1 MWNDAQK
8 YHLHI
13 ELTSKCNSK
22 CPHCPRFLRGTMELN
37 PNIYL
42 SELKLSDISN
52 WFDIDFL
59 QKIGSIN
66 FCGNFGDPTNCT
78 DMINIVE
85 YFHINNRNTKIQI
98 RTNGGARNTL
108 FWEQLGKLSADS
120 ENMIEVIFS
129 VDGLEDTNHLY
140 RRDVNWSKLKEN
152 IIAYTTN
159 GGYGSWEYLIFKHNE
174 HQLDDAIEMCKE
186 FGLGH
191 INFKQPIGFEDYFN
205 NKRVPMPV
213 YNKQNELDYII
224 EPSLIHSN
232 SKLKYDGDTTNI
244 KKKLE
249 SIDEVVKYDI
259 NYALY
264 NSVESFQIKCKAIH
278 WNDDIEIYLNYKGEL
293 RPCCHIGVEV
303 DRKLNA
309 DYGIQLQQIFNY
321 DCNLRTNSIDNIL
334 KFFDSDIKDNWD
346 KTHITGKCIKC
357 SLNCGKSSEVDY
369 ERLYKRDISN
379 KKSLI

>member
-1 MWNDAQK
+1 M
-8 YHLHI
+8 
-13 ELTSKCNSK
+13 
-22 CPHCPRFLRGTMELN
+22 
-37 PNIYL
+37 
-42 SELKLSDISN
+42 
-52 WFDIDFL
+52 
-59 QKIGSIN
+59 
-66 FCGNFGDPTNCT
+66 
-78 DMINIVE
+78 
-85 YFHINNRNTKIQI
+85 
-98 RTNGGARNTL
+98 
-108 FWEQLGKLSADS
+108 
-120 ENMIEVIFS
+120 
-129 VDGLEDTNHLY
+129 
-140 RRDVNWSKLKEN
+140 
-152 IIAYTTN
+152 
-159 GGYGSWEYLIFKHNE
+159 
-174 HQLDDAIEMCKE
+174 
-186 FGLGH
+186 
-191 INFKQPIGFEDYFN
+191 
-205 NKRVPMPV
+205 
-213 YNKQNELDYII
+213 DYII

-249 SIDEVVKYDI
+249 SVDEVVKYDI

-278 WNDDIEIYLNYKGEL
+278 WNNDIEIYLNYKGEL

-309 DYGIQLQQIFNY
+309 DYGIQLQQIFDY

-379 KKSLI
+379 KKSLIWLMT